1 MVGRGAQAHFAGL
14 VHVAQKL
21 ALLFDGLLA
30 AALDAL
36 GALDQ
41 FGRLVALIAALGA
54 AVAVGGAVLGLFRP
68 ARPLPGAAGGLAEA
82 ADLTAQALFLGALR
96 GLAALALAQ
105 IVGKAAAQQRRAAV
119 LQGQH
124 VVAAGVEQVA
134 VVRSEDEAALAGKV
148 AAQSAAALRVQMV
161 GRLVDEGHA
170 ALDEEQRREQRLHAL
185 AAAEGV
191 ERAVERALVKAD
203 APRLALDAPV
213 LRAADGGHGRA
224 RGQRCVFHGK
234 GKAGKARGG
243 VDAPARVQFAGKQL
257 QKRGLAAA
265 VAAGERQF
273 PSIVQFQRQA
283 AEHRFRRAL
292 VGKCQIVY
300 ADDGHKKSPF
310 RVQGRGQRRR
320 RAGEPLRVKKDA
332 PSRKDR
338 HAKAAHCAPMACRFY
353 ASYLRIFSSLSLF
366 LCTL

>member
-1 MVGRGAQAHFAGL
+1 M
-14 VHVAQKL
+14 
-21 ALLFDGLLA
+21 
-30 AALDAL
+30 
-36 GALDQ
+36 
-41 FGRLVALIAALGA
+41 
-54 AVAVGGAVLGLFRP
+54 
-68 ARPLPGAAGGLAEA
+68 
-82 ADLTAQALFLGALR
+82 
-96 GLAALALAQ
+96 
-105 IVGKAAAQQRRAAV
+105 
-119 LQGQH
+119 
-124 VVAAGVEQVA
+124 VAAGVEQVA
-134 VVRSEDEAALAGKV
+134 VVRGEDEAALAGKV

-185 AAAEGV
+185 AAAEGGK
-191 ERAVERALVKAD
+191 RAVERAFVKAN

-224 RGQRCVFHGK
+224 RGQCRVFHGK

-273 PSIVQFQRQA
+273 PGVVEFQRQA

-292 VGKCQIVY
+292 VGKRQIVY

-310 RVQGRGQRRR
+310 RVQSRGQRRR
-320 RAGEPLRVKKDA
+320 RAGRPLRVEKKMRRPA
-332 PSRKDR
+332 
-338 HAKAAHCAPMACRFY
+338 
-353 ASYLRIFSSLSLF
+353 
-366 LCTL
+366 